1 MEGFLCRFP
10 FPAVFPDSFSATPL
24 VEYPPHKRFE
34 GGQAVKI
41 GSMEIERQ
49 YVIRGARTLLYGA
62 GGFLSAFCA
71 IDGRAPLAA
80 PLIAVLYPGR
90 EFAAALCGAVA
101 GAVTFL
107 SFAAALR
114 CCGVLVLITAVFT
127 SFRDTPWVKKP
138 LFRPLCAAGATFAV
152 ELAYLV
158 KLGLSWSGVSRLA
171 LSTLLAALLCHY
183 GMMALGRWAVPR
195 RQERSE
201 TRNLRERLR
210 MGVDALRAVYESI
223 SLPAPK
229 TEENPAVIF
238 DRAAEVVCRG
248 CALCEVCWSR
258 EYISTFNAFN
268 DATPAILERGRAE
281 KTDFALHFASR
292 CIHFPQLISAINTEV
307 TALLLRRAYRRRLDE
322 ERSRTR
328 GQYAQLSEL
337 VVQALSAPETEQ
349 TPGREVPH
357 SIAMASTPKNGQ
369 RVCGDSVTWF
379 RGNGRVHL
387 LLSDGM
393 GSGLEA
399 QRESKLALR
408 LVEQFL
414 CAGIEAENALRTLN
428 AALNLRADEHGG
440 FTTIDL
446 LSLEGDPCQAQL
458 CKYGAAP
465 TYIKHHGTVRRVT
478 GSALPAGLQEVGSA
492 VTPIRFPLEEQTF
505 VLMVSDGIADSSDD
519 KWLLDLLAG
528 WQGDDP
534 NALVSLVMDECRKRR
549 GGDDDC
555 SAVCLYLPER
565 NRGKREV

>member
-1 MEGFLCRFP
+1 MR
-10 FPAVFPDSFSATPL
+10 
-24 VEYPPHKRFE
+24 
-34 GGQAVKI
+34 I
-41 GSMEIERQ
+41 GSIEIERQ
-49 YVIRGARTLLYGA
+49 YVIRGARALLYGL

-101 GAVTFL
+101 GAVSFL

-114 CCGVLVLITAVFT
+114 CCGVLVLIFAVMT
-127 SFRDTPWVKKP
+127 SFRDTAWIKKP
-138 LFRPLCAAGATFAV
+138 LFRPLCAAGATFCV
-152 ELAYLV
+152 EMAYLA
-158 KLGLSWSGVSRLA
+158 KLGINWGGISRLA
-171 LSTLLAALLCHY
+171 LSTLLSGLLCHY
-183 GMMALGRWAVPR
+183 GMMALRYRAVPC

-201 TRNLRERLR
+201 TRDLRARLR
-210 MGVDALRAVYESI
+210 MGVDALRAVYESV
-223 SLPAPK
+223 SVPAPK
-229 TEENPAVIF
+229 NEENPAVIF

-268 DATPAILERGRAE
+268 DATPAIMERGRAE
-281 KTDFALHFASR
+281 KTDFALHFSSR
-292 CIHFPQLISAINTEV
+292 CIHFPQLIAAINTEV
-307 TALLLRRAYRRRLDE
+307 SALLLRRAYRRRLDE
-322 ERSRTR
+322 ERHRTR

-337 VVQALSAPETEQ
+337 VVQALSAPETEHA
-349 TPGREVPH
+349 PKLEAPH
-357 SIAMASTPKNGQ
+357 SVAMASVPKSGQ

-379 RGNGRVHL
+379 RGGGKTHL

-408 LVEQFL
+408 LIEQFL
-414 CAGIEAENALRTLN
+414 TAGIEEETALRTLN
-428 AALNLRADEHGG
+428 AALNLRADAQGG

-446 LSLEGDPCQAQL
+446 LTLEGDPCQAKL

-465 TYIKHHGTVRRVT
+465 TYIKRHGAVRRVT
-478 GSALPAGLQEVGSA
+478 GSALPAGLQEVDST
-492 VTPIRFPLEEQTF
+492 VVPIRFPLEEQSF
-505 VLMVSDGIADSSDD
+505 VLMVSDGVADSADD
-519 KWLLDLLAG
+519 QWLQDLLAG

-534 NALVSLVMDECRKRR
+534 NALVSLVLDECRKRR

-565 NRGKREV
+565 KRGRREV